1 MLGHRGSSVAR
12 LEEAKQRS
20 ELYTRLHDLDV
31 HVKRKVQFVHTK
43 FADVP
48 SYQVG
53 QIIHEKVK
61 NNLEISSLSYVHH
74 CKVFSKHILFT
85 CKVMF

>member
-1 MLGHRGSSVAR
+1 MITQTLHLAFCISSIGHRGSSVAR

-43 FADVP
+43 FGDTP
-48 SYQVG
+48 SFQV
-53 QIIHEKVK
+53 
-61 NNLEISSLSYVHH
+61 
-74 CKVFSKHILFT
+74 C
-85 CKVMF
+85 